1 MRSKPWP
8 PARPRTSHMAVITL
22 TWLRARGPPGVI
34 DREPATGQVFLVDLE
49 LDVDTAKAAET
60 DDVADAVNYPD
71 VAAVAEQV
79 IVGEPVNLIETLAT
93 RIADAVLA
101 KFDRVRSVVV
111 TVHKPQAPIPADFE
125 NVAITVTRS
134 KTS

>member
-1 MRSKPWP
+1 
-8 PARPRTSHMAVITL
+8 MATITL
-22 TWLRARGPPGVI
+22 TGLRARGHHGVL
-34 DREPATGQVFLVDLE
+34 DHERATGQVFLVDLE
-49 LDVDTAKAAET
+49 LDVDIAKAAET
-60 DDVADAVNYPD
+60 DDVADAVNYAD

-79 IVGEPVNLIETLAT
+79 IVGEPVNLIETLVT

-125 NVAITVTRS
+125 NVAITVTRN

>member
-1 MRSKPWP
+1 
-8 PARPRTSHMAVITL
+8 MAVITL
-22 TWLRARGPPGVI
+22 TGLRARGHHGVL
-34 DREPATGQVFLVDLE
+34 DHERATGQVFLVDLE
-49 LDVDTAKAAET
+49 LDVDIAKAAET
-60 DDVADAVNYPD
+60 DDVADAVNYAD

-79 IVGEPVNLIETLAT
+79 IVGEPVNLIESLAT